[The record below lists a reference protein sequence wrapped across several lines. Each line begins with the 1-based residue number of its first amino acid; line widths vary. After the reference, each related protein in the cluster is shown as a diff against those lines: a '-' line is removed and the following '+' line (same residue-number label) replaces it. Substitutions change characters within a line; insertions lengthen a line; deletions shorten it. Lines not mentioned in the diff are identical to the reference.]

1 MMFAS
6 KAKWAAFGPPSFLL
20 ALDFLGAPGQSPGH
34 EDPDHSDYRLHY
46 YLLTQALAARSSSS
60 EKFLKG

>member
-20 ALDFLGAPGQSPGH
+20 RLISVHGPVNVPAH

-46 YLLTQALAARSSSS
+46 YLLTHTLAEQSSSS
-60 EKFLKG
+60 RNLKG